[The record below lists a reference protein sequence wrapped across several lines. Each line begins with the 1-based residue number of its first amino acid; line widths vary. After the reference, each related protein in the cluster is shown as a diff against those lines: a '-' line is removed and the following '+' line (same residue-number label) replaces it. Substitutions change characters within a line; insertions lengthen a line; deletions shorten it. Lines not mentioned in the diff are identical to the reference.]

1 MDIDLKTMLTVVLG
15 LVAVWIVVEIV
26 SKVLGW
32 IGWLLGPLR
41 PVIGLLLVLAIAL
54 FVYDRFL

>member
-15 LVAVWIVVEIV
+15 LVAVWIVVEIL
-26 SKVLGW
+26 SELMGW

-41 PVIGLLLVLAIAL
+41 PVIGLLVLVAIAL